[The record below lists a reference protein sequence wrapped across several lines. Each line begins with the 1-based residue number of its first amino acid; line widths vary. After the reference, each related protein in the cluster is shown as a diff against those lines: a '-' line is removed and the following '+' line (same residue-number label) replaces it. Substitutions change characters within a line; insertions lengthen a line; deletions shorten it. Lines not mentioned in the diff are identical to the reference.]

1 VAITVGARKLQDILR
16 ALPDTADVSLTL
28 DDKRITLKAGKSR
41 FQLQTLPAA
50 DYPRLA
56 PPEGEG
62 VHFTTTQKAFKKQ
75 LALVQYAMAQQDIRY
90 YLNGLLLVVA
100 GNLLRM
106 VATDGHRLAYAASP
120 LVGDYARTDVILP
133 RKTVVELARQLA
145 DSDDPLE
152 VTLVGNQIVFRFG
165 TIELIS
171 KLIDGKFPDYERVIP
186 QGHPK
191 LVKAS
196 RLALLQSLQ
205 RAAILTN
212 EKFRGV
218 RLMLSEG
225 SLKLVSTNAEQEE
238 ALEELEV
245 DYSGDSLDIGF
256 NVTYLARRAHQRLCQ
271 RDRNPLQRR
280 QRQRPLRPRRK
291 RRFQVRRH
299 ADAHLTAQNKRA
311 HADLAIPVLAVLQ
324 YGSLLIAVPR
334 RARYGF
340 FTRLD
345 SLSLKPRGTMSE
357 PQNRERHVRSAATT
371 CTRRQLRRIQH
382 PAARRAGGREEAPG
396 HVHRRHLRR
405 HRPAPHGLRSRRQ
418 RHRRSPGRPL

>member
-1 VAITVGARKLQDILR
+1 MLLFTAPRDALLAPLQSVSGIVEKRHTLPILSNVLIEKKGDLLTLLATDIEIQIRNSAPAALGADDVAITVGARKLQDILR

-100 GNLLRM
+100 GDTLRM

-145 DSDDPLE
+145 DSDDALE

-165 TIELIS
+165 HIELIS

-191 LVKAS
+191 LVKAG
-196 RLALLQSLQ
+196 RLGLLQSLQ

-218 RLMLSEG
+218 R
-225 SLKLVSTNAEQEE
+225 
-238 ALEELEV
+238 
-245 DYSGDSLDIGF
+245 
-256 NVTYLARRAHQRLCQ
+256 
-271 RDRNPLQRR
+271 
-280 QRQRPLRPRRK
+280 PRK
-291 RRFQVRRH
+291 
-299 ADAHLTAQNKRA
+299 
-311 HADLAIPVLAVLQ
+311 
-324 YGSLLIAVPR
+324 
-334 RARYGF
+334 
-340 FTRLD
+340 
-345 SLSLKPRGTMSE
+345 
-357 PQNRERHVRSAATT
+357 
-371 CTRRQLRRIQH
+371 
-382 PAARRAGGREEAPG
+382 
-396 HVHRRHLRR
+396 
-405 HRPAPHGLRSRRQ
+405 
-418 RHRRSPGRPL
+418 